1 MQSLAMEPITVVLC
15 LLLVHAGLGAF
26 DTFFNHEWQE
36 RLPHRPEAATEVALH
51 SLRSAHFAVIFGGV
65 AWLEWHGAWG
75 WAMLAVMGVEYAVT
89 IVDSVVEDRTRR
101 LSAVERVN
109 HMLLAINTGL
119 YMALFAWHVATRWHD
134 LPSGV
139 APAQHPAWLVF
150 PLTLCTAAVLVW
162 TVRDAAAARRLATR
176 LPVPAR

>member
-1 MQSLAMEPITVVLC
+1 MEPITVVLC
-15 LLLVHAGLGAF
+15 LLLLHGGLGAF

-36 RLPHRPEAATEVALH
+36 RLPRRPEAAGELALH

-75 WAMLAVMGVEYAVT
+75 WVMLAVMALEYAVT
-89 IVDSVVEDRTRR
+89 IVDSVVEDRRRR

-109 HMLLAINTGL
+109 HMLLAVNTGF
-119 YMALFAWHVATRWHD
+119 YMALFAWHVATRWQA

-139 APAQHPAWLVF
+139 TLAQHPPWLVAG
-150 PLTLCTAAVLVW
+150 LTVCTAAVLVW
-162 TVRDAAAARRLATR
+162 TGRDAIASWRLSARGEAAVA
-176 LPVPAR
+176 

>member
-1 MQSLAMEPITVVLC
+1 MEPITVVLC

-36 RLPHRPEAATEVALH
+36 RLPHRPEAATELALH

-75 WAMLAVMGVEYAVT
+75 WVMLAVMALEYAVT

-101 LSAVERVN
+101 LSGIERTN

-119 YMALFAWHVATRWHD
+119 YMAFFAWHVVTRWAD
-134 LPSGV
+134 LPSAV
-139 APAQHPAWLVF
+139 TPARHSAWLVG

-162 TVRDAAAARRLATR
+162 MVRDALASRRLFTGS
-176 LPVPAR
+176 LVPAP

>member
-1 MQSLAMEPITVVLC
+1 MEPITVVLC

-36 RLPHRPEAATEVALH
+36 RLPHRREASVELALH
-51 SLRSAHFAVIFGGV
+51 SLRSAHFALIFGGV

-75 WAMLAVMGVEYAVT
+75 WAMLGVMALEYAVT

-101 LSAVERVN
+101 LSTVERVN

-119 YMALFAWHVATRWHD
+119 YMAFFAWHVATRWGD

-139 APAQHPAWLVF
+139 TLARHPAWLVA

-162 TVRDAAAARRLATR
+162 MVRDALAARRLAATP
-176 LPVPAR
+176 LVAAR